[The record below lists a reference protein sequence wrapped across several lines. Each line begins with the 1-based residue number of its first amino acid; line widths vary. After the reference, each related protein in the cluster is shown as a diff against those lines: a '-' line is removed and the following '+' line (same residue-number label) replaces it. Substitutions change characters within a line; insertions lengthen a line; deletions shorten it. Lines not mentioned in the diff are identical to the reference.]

1 MAASTLAATR
11 RISFPLLD
19 DVVVLAD
26 AAMKAGRPQRIVP
39 QLVANLQGL
48 LGNVGALPAEL
59 LRPHGR
65 TLARREL
72 YRSPAFD
79 YRIIAITW
87 GVGQSSPIH
96 DHADTWGIEAVLHG
110 ELEVVDFRSVREY
123 EALSELVP
131 SGQHRLRAGEVIGLL
146 PPHDLHACRNVGTRG
161 PAVSLH
167 VYGRHLEE
175 VRSYVHL
182 DGRLYRQER
191 VRLKST

>member
-1 MAASTLAATR
+1 MAGPSGVGKARA
-11 RISFPLLD
+11 SFPLLD

-26 AAMKAGRPQRIVP
+26 AAMKAGRPERIVP

-48 LGNVGALPAEL
+48 LGNVGALPPEL
-59 LRPHGR
+59 LQPGGKEPV
-65 TLARREL
+65 RREL
-72 YRSPAFD
+72 YRSPAFG
-79 YRIIAITW
+79 YRVIAITW
-87 GVGQSSPIH
+87 GAGHASPIH

-110 ELEVVDFRSVREY
+110 ELEVTDYRSVREY

-131 SGQHRLRAGEVIGLL
+131 SGQRRLHAGQVISLL
-146 PPHDLHACRNVGTRG
+146 PPHDLHACRNVGTHG

-175 VRSYVHL
+175 VRSYVPL

-191 VRLKST
+191 VRLKSV

>member
-1 MAASTLAATR
+1 MAGSLKVATGFE
-11 RISFPLLD
+11 FPLLD
-19 DVVVLAD
+19 DIVVLTD
-26 AAMKAGRPQRIVP
+26 AAMKAGEPVRIVP

-48 LGNVGALPAEL
+48 FGNIGELPEPL
-59 LRPHGR
+59 LR
-65 TLARREL
+65 TDDNEYVRREL
-72 YRSPAFD
+72 YRSPKYD
-79 YRIIAITW
+79 YRVIAITW
-87 GVGQSSPIH
+87 GPGQASPIH
-96 DHADTWGIEAVLHG
+96 DHADTWGIEAVLRG

-123 EALSELVP
+123 EALSELLP
-131 SGQHRLRAGEVIGLL
+131 SGHHRLRAGQVISLL

-191 VRLKST
+191 VRLTSV

>member
-1 MAASTLAATR
+1 MAGQSGVATQR
-11 RISFPLLD
+11 ASFPLLD

-26 AAMKAGRPQRIVP
+26 AAMKAGRPERIVP

-48 LGNVGALPAEL
+48 LGNVGALPPEL
-59 LRPHGR
+59 LQPGR
-65 TLARREL
+65 TAPARREL
-72 YRSPAFD
+72 YRSHAFG
-79 YRIIAITW
+79 YRVIAITW
-87 GVGQSSPIH
+87 GTGQSSPIH

-131 SGQHRLRAGEVIGLL
+131 SGQHRLRAGQVISLL

-191 VRLKST
+191 VRLESV